1 MAKVQNLAEGN
12 EVQVEIKEVD
22 LLEVAVPV
30 EDRPGQEDDDDDN
43 LCQIPV
49 IIPIARGIWR

>member
-1 MAKVQNLAEGN
+1 MQSLAENN

-22 LLEVAVPV
+22 LLEAAVPV
-30 EDRPGQEDDDDDN
+30 EDRPGQGDDDDDN
-43 LCQIPV
+43 LFQIPV

>member
-1 MAKVQNLAEGN
+1 MADRN

-22 LLEVAVPV
+22 LNEAVVPV
-30 EDRPGQEDDDDDN
+30 EDQPGQADHDDDEN

>member
-1 MAKVQNLAEGN
+1 MADGN

-22 LLEVAVPV
+22 LIEAAVPV
-30 EDRPGQEDDDDDN
+30 QGQPGQGGDYGDN